1 MILLLLS
8 LLIVELLLSKG
19 LGLRLWREWLVGE
32 LIGLLPMKLRLLEL
46 RLLLA
51 MKLVLRLRVG
61 ELERNLLRL
70 LRVLLLAN
78 RGNIRL

>member
-70 LRVLLLAN
+70 LRVLLLAD

>member
-8 LLIVELLLSKG
+8 LLIIELLLSKG

-70 LRVLLLAN
+70 LRVLLLAD